1 MALSDAGKLYRTELE
16 IVLCRDSTLWS
27 FTSDPWQLPT
37 APILALL
44 GACMPPSSTPTS
56 VEWKWMSTWRHKQDP
71 QPNWPTLFN
80 YLSLTLPHLTSP
92 LIAVWRYLMM
102 SSASAAF
109 LLFFY
114 MQFYSEL
121 TITYGN
127 NRRNIWYDY
136 LFERMYILPECP
148 LYCTPLAYSLFFYS
162 SPVNLSFSL
171 FLFTSN
177 LNAPSLTIRFSLLPC
192 FWIGFRL
199 VLF

>member
-1 MALSDAGKLYRTELE
+1 MT
-16 IVLCRDSTLWS
+16 
-27 FTSDPWQLPT
+27 
-37 APILALL
+37 
-44 GACMPPSSTPTS
+44 PSSTPIS

-71 QPNWPTLFN
+71 QPNCPTLFK
-80 YLSLTLPHLTSP
+80 YLSITLPHLPSTPYRSVALP
-92 LIAVWRYLMM
+92 DDVISVC
-102 SSASAAF
+102 SF
-109 LLFFY
+109 FVIFY
-114 MQFYSEL
+114 MQFCSEL